1 MNQPQHV
8 RIAGLDGLR
17 ALSVIAVFLAHT
29 GLAGVVGGG
38 YVGVDVFFVLSG
50 YLITNLLVAEHLRTG
65 RIDLPA
71 FYWRRARRLYPAL
84 LLMLAGVSVYC
95 LIFPA
100 PLRLGLEVLP
110 AFFYVMNWVRAFE
123 IYDAHLTGH
132 TWTLAIEEQFYL
144 VWPLILLGV
153 LKFWPRRIL
162 IAVALLT
169 VAVIGWRSFLMSHDF
184 PVVRVYCG
192 FDTHSDGL
200 LIGALLAVAPRRWTS
215 WAGKLWPVA
224 AAYLCFVLL
233 SETGV
238 EFSLQALGYPL
249 TPLAAALVIAKV
261 VTDQRSTLVR
271 VLNIAPLVGLG
282 RVSYGFYLWHYVVL
296 QSMLY
301 GGHDTMGAFFGGFS
315 HPDIAMVT
323 ITFVISM
330 ALTLFSW
337 FVVEKPAMKLRFP
350 WRRRGGD
357 PNRSRCARYATDEN
371 GQ

>member
-1 MNQPQHV
+1 MSHIQHT

-50 YLITNLLVAEHLRTG
+50 YLITSRLIAEHHRNG
-65 RIDLPA
+65 RIDLPR

-84 LLMLAGVSVYC
+84 LLMLAGVALYC
-95 LIFPA
+95 LVFPGS
-100 PLRLGLEVLP
+100 LRVEFEVLP
-110 AFFYVMNWVRAFE
+110 AFFYVMNWVRAFG

-153 LKFWPRRIL
+153 LKFWPRRL
-162 IAVALLT
+162 VLAVALLA
-169 VAVIGWRSFLMSHDF
+169 VAVIAWRSFLMSQHLSMA
-184 PVVRVYCG
+184 RIYCG

-200 LIGALLAVAPRRWTS
+200 LMGALLAVMPRQWTAR
-215 WAGKLWPVA
+215 AGKLWPLAVA
-224 AAYLCFVLL
+224 ILLIVTL
-233 SETGV
+233 SENALD
-238 EFSLQALGYPL
+238 FSLLAWGYPL
-249 TPLAAALVIAKV
+249 TPLAAALIIAKV
-261 VTDQRSTLVR
+261 VTAQQAALVR
-271 VLNIAPLVGLG
+271 SLDIAPLAGLG

-301 GGHDTMGAFFGGFS
+301 GGHERMGAFFGRFS
-315 HPDIAMVT
+315 HPNIAMVT

-330 ALTLFSW
+330 ALTLVSW
-337 FVVEKPAMKLRFP
+337 FAVEKPAMRLRFP
-350 WRRRGGD
+350 WRR
-357 PNRSRCARYATDEN
+357 SAAMA
-371 GQ
+371 

>member
-29 GLAGVVGGG
+29 GLAGVAGGG

-169 VAVIGWRSFLMSHDF
+169 GRGDWVAFVSDVARLPGGPRLLWFRFPLGRSSDRRVAGSGASPLDLLGRQ
-184 PVVRVYCG
+184 VVAGCCCLSLFRAAERDRRRVFVAG
-192 FDTHSDGL
+192 VGLSADTVAEHS
-200 LIGALLAVAPRRWTS
+200 
-215 WAGKLWPVA
+215 
-224 AAYLCFVLL
+224 F
-233 SETGV
+233 
-238 EFSLQALGYPL
+238 
-249 TPLAAALVIAKV
+249 AKV
-261 VTDQRSTLVR
+261 VARWFGCM
-271 VLNIAPLVGLG
+271 LVGLG
-282 RVSYGFYLWHYVVL
+282 RVSYGFYLHY
-296 QSMLY
+296 Y
-301 GGHDTMGAFFGGFS
+301 
-315 HPDIAMVT
+315 
-323 ITFVISM
+323 
-330 ALTLFSW
+330 
-337 FVVEKPAMKLRFP
+337 R
-350 WRRRGGD
+350 
-357 PNRSRCARYATDEN
+357 
-371 GQ
+371 

>member
-1 MNQPQHV
+1 MNHIQYT

-38 YVGVDVFFVLSG
+38 YVGVDAFFVLSG
-50 YLITNLLVAEHLRTG
+50 YLITSRLIAEHRHTG

-84 LLMLAGVSVYC
+84 LLMLAGVTIYC

-100 PLRLGLEVLP
+100 SLRVGFEVLP
-110 AFFYVMNWVRAFE
+110 AFFYVMNWVRAFG
-123 IYDAHLTGH
+123 IYDAHFTGH

-153 LKFWPRRIL
+153 LKFWPRRL
-162 IAVALLT
+162 VLAVALLAM
-169 VAVIGWRSFLMSHDF
+169 AVIGWRSFLMSHHLSMA
-184 PVVRVYCG
+184 RIYCG

-200 LIGALLAVAPRRWTS
+200 LMGALLAVMPRQWTA
-215 WAGKLWPVA
+215 WAGKLWPLA
-224 AAYLCFVLL
+224 AAILFFVML
-233 SETGV
+233 SETGLD
-238 EFSLQALGYPL
+238 FSLQALGYPL
-249 TPLAAALVIAKV
+249 TPLAAALIIAKV
-261 VTDQRSTLVR
+261 VTAQQSVLVR
-271 VLNIAPLVGLG
+271 ALDIAPLAGLG

-301 GGHDTMGAFFGGFS
+301 GGHETMGAFFGAFS
-315 HPDIAMVT
+315 HPNIAMVT

-330 ALTLFSW
+330 ALTLVSW
-337 FVVEKPAMKLRFP
+337 FVVEKRAMRLRFP
-350 WRRRGGD
+350 WRR
-357 PNRSRCARYATDEN
+357 NAAMA
-371 GQ
+371 

>member
-1 MNQPQHV
+1 MNQPQHT

-50 YLITNLLVAEHLRTG
+50 YLITSLLVAERLRTG

-84 LLMLAGVSVYC
+84 LLMLAGVTLYC
-95 LIFPA
+95 QIFPS
-100 PLRLGLEVLP
+100 PLRAGFEVWP
-110 AFFYVMNWVRAFE
+110 AFFYVMNWVRAFG

-144 VWPLILLGV
+144 VWPLILLGM
-153 LKFWPRRIL
+153 LKFWPRRVL
-162 IAVALLT
+162 LAVALLA
-169 VAVIGWRSFLMSHDF
+169 VAVIGWRSFLMSHHL
-184 PVVRVYCG
+184 PAARIYCG

-200 LIGALLAVAPRRWTS
+200 LMGALLAVMPRQRTA

-224 AAYLCFVLL
+224 AAYLCFGML
-233 SETGV
+233 SETGL
-238 EFSLQALGYPL
+238 EFSMRALGYPL
-249 TPLAAALVIAKV
+249 TPLAAALIIAKV
-261 VTDQRSTLVR
+261 VTDQHSTLAR
-271 VLNIAPLVGLG
+271 LLNIAPLAGLG
-282 RVSYGFYLWHYVVL
+282 RVSYGFYLWHYVVV

-301 GGHDTMGAFFGGFS
+301 GGHETMGAYFGGFS
-315 HPDIAMVT
+315 HPHIAMVT
-323 ITFVISM
+323 ITFVTSM

-337 FVVEKPAMKLRFP
+337 FVIEKPAMRLRVP
-350 WRRRGGD
+350 WRR
-357 PNRSRCARYATDEN
+357 NAAIA
-371 GQ
+371 

>member
-1 MNQPQHV
+1 MNQSEHV

-17 ALSVIAVFLAHT
+17 ALSVMAVFLAHT

-50 YLITNLLVAEHLRTG
+50 YLITTLLVAEHSRSG
-65 RIDLPA
+65 RIDLLA

-84 LLMLAGVSVYC
+84 LLMLAGVTVYC

-100 PLRLGLEVLP
+100 TLKLSLEVLP
-110 AFFYVMNWVRAFE
+110 AFFYVMNWVRAFGF
-123 IYDAHLTGH
+123 YDAHLTGH

-144 VWPLILLGV
+144 VWPLILLGL
-153 LKFWPRRIL
+153 LKFLPRRIL
-162 IAVALLT
+162 IAVVVLI
-169 VAVIGWRSFLMSHDF
+169 VGVIGWRSFLMSHEF
-184 PVVRVYCG
+184 PLVRIYCG

-200 LIGALLAVAPRRWTS
+200 LIGALLAVAPRRWIS
-215 WAGKLWPVA
+215 LAGTLWPAA

-233 SETGV
+233 NEAGI

-249 TPLAAALVIAKV
+249 TPLAAALIIAKV
-261 VTDQRSTLVR
+261 VTKQRSVLVR
-271 VLNIAPLVGLG
+271 ILDITPLVGLG

-315 HPDIAMVT
+315 HPNIAMVT
-323 ITFVISM
+323 ITFATSM
-330 ALTLFSW
+330 ALSLFSW
-337 FVVEKPAMKLRFP
+337 FVVEKPAMRLPFP
-350 WRRRGGD
+350 WRRGRDG
-357 PNRSRCARYATDEN
+357 PSRNHSARYAADDN
-371 GQ
+371 VH